1 MIIAAVR
8 DDAYNVVLVLHI
20 LAVLAAFAPA
30 FVHPLLGTQLEREG
44 GAALRVPMRFMH
56 RNEQRVYAPA
66 LVLVGVLGLALS
78 GMSDGE
84 YGFGDTWIW
93 LSALLW
99 VALNGVLH
107 AVLLPAE
114 KAVAAGDDSAASRV
128 QLGGAIMSVLGLI
141 VVVLMIFKPGA

>member
-30 FVHPLLGTQLEREG
+30 FVHPLLGTQMEREG
-44 GAALRVPMRFMH
+44 GGALTATMRNMH
-56 RNEQRVYAPA
+56 RNGQRVYAPA
-66 LVLVGVLGLALS
+66 LILVGVLGLALS
-78 GMSDGE
+78 GMSDKV
-84 YGFGDTWIW
+84 YGFGDTWVW

-114 KAVAAGDDSAASRV
+114 KAVADGDASAATRV
-128 QLGGAIMSVLGLI
+128 QLGGAIMSVLGVI
-141 VVVLMIFKPGA
+141 VVVLMIFKPGS